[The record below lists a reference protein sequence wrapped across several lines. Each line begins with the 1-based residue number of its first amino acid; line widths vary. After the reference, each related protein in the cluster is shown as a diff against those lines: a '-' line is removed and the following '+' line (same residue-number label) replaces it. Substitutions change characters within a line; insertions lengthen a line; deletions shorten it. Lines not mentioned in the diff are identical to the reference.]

1 MDYLLLGLG
10 LMLLIVGADG
20 LVKGASRLAASFG
33 VPTLVIGLTV
43 VAFGTSAPELAVSV
57 RSAFADQTE
66 MAIAN
71 VVGSNIFNVLF
82 ILGLSALI
90 APLVISKQLIR
101 QDVPIMVGASLLIYL
116 FALDG
121 VISRIDAAILF
132 VLLIAYTAF
141 LFIQGKRVEAMAK
154 RKPEL
159 SAETEDDEVA
169 ELIRGNHPVWQSIL
183 WVVLGLSFLLVGAK
197 LLVGSAVNIA
207 RAFEVSE
214 AIIGLTIIAIGT
226 SLPEV
231 VTSIVATLK
240 GQRDIAVGNVVG
252 SNTFNI
258 LAVLGVS
265 GIVSSQG
272 LVGNEQLVQQDFPIM
287 LGVALLCLPL
297 FFTGAILSRIEGG
310 LFFGLYLIYTLFLIG
325 IASQATWLAQFDSVF
340 FYLVLP
346 ATLFVVVGSLLK
358 DMANRKR
365 LSHLK

>member
-1 MDYLLLGLG
+1 MDYLLLAVGL
-10 LMLLIVGADG
+10 LLLIVGADG

-57 RSAFADQTE
+57 RSAFSDQTE

-101 QDVPIMVGASLLIYL
+101 QDVPIMVGASLLIYV
-116 FALDG
+116 FAVDG
-121 VISRIDAAILF
+121 VISRLDAAVLVVIL
-132 VLLIAYTAF
+132 VVYTAF

-154 RKPEL
+154 KNPALVVE
-159 SAETEDDEVA
+159 SVDDEVA
-169 ELIRGNHPVWQSIL
+169 ELISGNHPTWQSAL
-183 WVVLGLSFLLVGAK
+183 WVLLGLSFLLMGAK

-258 LAVLGVS
+258 LAVLGISGVVS
-265 GIVSSQG
+265 GQG

-297 FFTGAILSRIEGG
+297 FFTGAILSRIEGA
-310 LFFGLYLIYTLFLIG
+310 LFFSLYLIYTIFLIG
-325 IASQATWLAQFDSVF
+325 IATQSTWLSAFNGMF
-340 FYLVLP
+340 FYGVLP
-346 ATLFVVVGSLLK
+346 VTLFIVVGSLWK
-358 DMANRKR
+358 DLSNRKR
-365 LSHLK
+365 LSSLK